1 VVLSDSGTLAEETAI
16 LKFPAVSLRTST
28 ERPEAIDSGSL
39 ILGSLDEKNILNSID
54 LALNTKSNKEPD
66 DYNKTN
72 CSDKVVKII
81 QSYTSIVNREV
92 WKK

>member
-1 VVLSDSGTLAEETAI
+1 MDVVI
-16 LKFPAVSLRTST
+16 LVLLLVCYYSF
-28 ERPEAIDSGSL
+28 ERSITQYYAYYK
-39 ILGSLDEKNILNSID
+39 ILNSKGFVEFKVTTKNSID
-54 LALNTKSNKEPD
+54 LALNTKPNNEPD